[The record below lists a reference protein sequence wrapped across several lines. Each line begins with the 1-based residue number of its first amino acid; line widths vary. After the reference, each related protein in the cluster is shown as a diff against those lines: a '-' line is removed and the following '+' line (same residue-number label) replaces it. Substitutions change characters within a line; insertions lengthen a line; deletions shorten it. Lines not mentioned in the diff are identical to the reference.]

1 MSSDKHSSWSY
12 TEALPVE
19 DDVITRARERAH
31 ELGVE
36 PVGPGIASLLQVLA
50 ANSKARTVV
59 EVGSGV
65 GVSGV
70 SLLRGLSSQAV
81 FTTIDIDVDHLNAAR
96 QAYLDAG
103 IPANRTRTIGGRARD
118 VLPRL
123 TDGAY
128 DLVFIDADKPNLV
141 DYAEHGVRLLRTGGM
156 LIINDALDGDKVPQ
170 PAVRERSTVAA
181 RQIGRMLRENEN
193 LAVTTVPT
201 GSGLLLA
208 VRTA

>member
-19 DDVITRARERAH
+19 DDVITRARERAY
-31 ELGVE
+31 ELGVD
-36 PVGPGIASLLQVLA
+36 PVGPGFASLLQVLA

-59 EVGSGV
+59 EVGAGAGISGL
-65 GVSGV
+65 
-70 SLLRGLSSQAV
+70 SLLRGLSPQAV

-128 DLVFIDADKPNLV
+128 DLVFIDADKQNLME
-141 DYAEHGVRLLRTGGM
+141 YAEHGVRLLRTGGM
-156 LIINDALDGDKVPQ
+156 LIINDALDGDRVPQ
-170 PAVRERSTVAA
+170 PAVRDRSTVAA
-181 RQIGRMLRENEN
+181 RNVG
-193 LAVTTVPT
+193 
-201 GSGLLLA
+201 
-208 VRTA
+208 

>member
-19 DDVITRARERAH
+19 DDVITRARERAY
-31 ELGVE
+31 ELGVD

-59 EVGSGV
+59 EVGAGAGISGL
-65 GVSGV
+65 
-70 SLLRGLSSQAV
+70 SLLRGLSPQAV

-128 DLVFIDADKPNLV
+128 DLVFIDADKQNLME
-141 DYAEHGVRLLRTGGM
+141 YAEHGVRLLRTGGM
-156 LIINDALDGDKVPQ
+156 LIINDALDGDRVPQ
-170 PAVRERSTVAA
+170 PAVPGRRPGAA
-181 RQIGRMLRENEN
+181 PHGGRMLRDNEN
-193 LAVTTVPT
+193 LVVSTVPT

-208 VRTA
+208 VRAG

>member
-1 MSSDKHSSWSY
+1 
-12 TEALPVE
+12 
-19 DDVITRARERAH
+19 
-31 ELGVE
+31 
-36 PVGPGIASLLQVLA
+36 

-59 EVGSGV
+59 EVGAGAGISGL
-65 GVSGV
+65 
-70 SLLRGLSSQAV
+70 SLLRGLSPQAV

-128 DLVFIDADKPNLV
+128 DLVFIDADKQNLME
-141 DYAEHGVRLLRTGGM
+141 YAEHGVRLLRTGGM
-156 LIINDALDGDKVPQ
+156 LIINDALDGDRVPQ
-170 PAVRERSTVAA
+170 PAVPGRSTVAA
-181 RQIGRMLRENEN
+181 RNVGRMLRDNEN
-193 LAVTTVPT
+193 LVVSTVPT

-208 VRTA
+208 VRAG